1 MFRAAIPFLLAALIG
16 CSIKP
21 DDAPEAP
28 KPGAAER
35 AKPTREGSDW
45 PQLLGPNRDGV
56 CTETGI
62 LKTWPKEGLKKL
74 WDCKL
79 GVGYAPPAVVKGKLY
94 HFDRVDDVARA

>member
-1 MFRAAIPFLLAALIG
+1 MIRVAILLLAASIFG
-16 CSIKP
+16 CSQP
-21 DDAPEAP
+21 TDTSSESP

-35 AKPTREGSDW
+35 AKPTREGADW

-56 CTETGI
+56 SSETGI

-79 GVGYAPPAVVKGKLY
+79 GLGYAPPAVVKW
-94 HFDRVDDVARA
+94 